1 MNITS
6 KQACILLE
14 KYLCLLIDTK
24 SEYILVPL
32 SVQPDEQYMGIHLT
46 KVGQT
51 KPIMSIHYDTQDA
64 FFTFVNSTIVIN
76 YTDKS
81 PVHINK
87 TPVHIIVQKDVTEKD
102 INRLFDLSC

>member
-24 SEYILVPL
+24 SEYTLVPL

-51 KPIMSIHYDTQDA
+51 KPTMSIHYDTQDA
-64 FFTFVNSTIVIN
+64 FFTFVQSIIVIN
-76 YTDKS
+76 YIDKS
-81 PVHINK
+81 PI
-87 TPVHIIVQKDVTEKD
+87 HIIVQKDVTEKD
-102 INRLFDLSC
+102 INGLFDLCS